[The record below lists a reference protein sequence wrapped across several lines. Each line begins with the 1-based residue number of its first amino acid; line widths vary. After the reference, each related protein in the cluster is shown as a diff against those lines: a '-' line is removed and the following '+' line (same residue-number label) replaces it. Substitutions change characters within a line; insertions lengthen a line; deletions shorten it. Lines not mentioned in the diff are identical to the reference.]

1 NKMVDSSD
9 GYHTAKFNLKTNL
22 PSFNSDQNDKKVV
35 EDVKK
40 LLERVILL
48 ILHKWKYF
56 DKEDYDLNINWV
68 EGKQT
73 KNNTRHSLEERFGIP
88 FPTINLIN
96 LNVLLFNSKVV
107 QLYSPLR
114 F

>member
-1 NKMVDSSD
+1 MVDSSD

-22 PSFNSDQNDKKVV
+22 PSFNSDQNGCRKK
-35 EDVKK
+35 
-40 LLERVILL
+40 
-48 ILHKWKYF
+48 
-56 DKEDYDLNINWV
+56 DYDLNINWV